1 MIEAFTSQ
9 LELWNEKAKKKR
21 FCRKKHKEHKDCK
34 CYRGECSH
42 GIYAGILF
50 TLISTFYVSF
60 EPRLGL
66 RLLLHRS
73 ATYVGRKAVLLH
85 QCCICCTCTGKSGIW
100 YREVVKISR
109 TEAAAL
115 DKQVNEARN
124 KRNGTPGR
132 LTKMT
137 KTVIKYRKK
146 FYKVTP
152 ELESDKDFYTYTGS
166 GHRTQDDSVNN
177 YGPKVQYIG

>member
-50 TLISTFYVSF
+50 TLISTFYVSL
-60 EPRLGL
+60 ETRLGL

-73 ATYVGRKAVLLH
+73 ATYVGRKDYISAVFVAH
-85 QCCICCTCTGKSGIW
+85 VQEKVAYG
-100 YREVVKISR
+100 
-109 TEAAAL
+109 TE
-115 DKQVNEARN
+115 K
-124 KRNGTPGR
+124 
-132 LTKMT
+132 
-137 KTVIKYRKK
+137 
-146 FYKVTP
+146 
-152 ELESDKDFYTYTGS
+152 
-166 GHRTQDDSVNN
+166 
-177 YGPKVQYIG
+177 

>member
-50 TLISTFYVSF
+50 TLISTFYVSL

-73 ATYVGRKAVLLH
+73 ATYVGRKDYISAVFVAH
-85 QCCICCTCTGKSGIW
+85 VQEKVA
-100 YREVVKISR
+100 EVVKISQ

-115 DKQVNEARN
+115 DKQVSEAHN
-124 KRNGTPGR
+124 KRNGTLGR

-146 FYKVTP
+146 FNKVAP

-166 GHRTQDDSVNN
+166 GHRTQDDLVDN
-177 YGPKVQYIG
+177 YGPKVQCMG